1 VPQADYSP
9 MPQEGASEYVPP
21 QETELPLIPSMTP
34 ERTGQIIRTVYM
46 KIYHHVFGQC
56 QFSTNHGPDRPFLWP
71 EGATHTAI
79 RLTPEEQAVC
89 YAMDCHDT
97 AGRVCVN
104 IPTTRGVVGRLN
116 YKKNLP
122 MYDLFFNFMG
132 RRLARRVV
140 PQNPAKRAGNGT
152 YSALAVQAQQG
163 HKIMHVFEND
173 PAIKEHNKRTRKF
186 DGVNKI
192 VDGTFD
198 Q

>member
-1 VPQADYSP
+1 MSAIPEEFARKTARLSDQVTEPFP
-9 MPQEGASEYVPP
+9 AS
-21 QETELPLIPSMTP
+21 
-34 ERTGQIIRTVYM
+34 R
-46 KIYHHVFGQC
+46 KIYVQG
-56 QFSTNHGPDRPFLWP
+56 SRPDIRVPMR
-71 EGATHTAI
+71 EV
-79 RLTPEEQAVC
+79 RLTPEEQSVC

-104 IPTTRGVVGRLN
+104 IPTTRGLVGKLN
-116 YKKNLP
+116 YVKNLP

-132 RRLARRVV
+132 RRVARRLV

-163 HKIMHVFEND
+163 HKIMHIFEND
-173 PAIKEHNKRTRKF
+173 PAVKEHNKRQRKF

-192 VDGTFD
+192 VDGVFD